1 MFSHSRVDIKNM
13 RKKMIIIPKKAE
25 EQTQQAQPLVAVG
38 AKEAARLLSISE
50 RSLWTLTKDGKIH
63 AARVGRKLLYSV
75 DELKRFVSGK

>member
-1 MFSHSRVDIKNM
+1 
-13 RKKMIIIPKKAE
+13 MIVIPKKAE
-25 EQTQQAQPLVAVG
+25 EQTQQAQPLAVG

>member
-1 MFSHSRVDIKNM
+1 
-13 RKKMIIIPKKAE
+13 MIVIPKRTE
-25 EQTQQAQPLVAVG
+25 EQTQQIEPLAVG

-75 DELKRFVSGK
+75 DELRRFVSGK